1 MEAGKSMIRF
11 RAWIEVFANCP
22 PVGYFPAMRIKLLFV
37 LAGMIFM
44 FITAPRL
51 SADEVD
57 MQNGDR
63 YIGKVLSVS
72 ADAVVL
78 KSDELGKITVPRK
91 NVTAMA
97 FGTNAVAP
105 KAASNAATVSAP
117 TNLPAAPS
125 TAELSGTNADLS
137 AAFRNLTADTN
148 IVAQIRQQMLA
159 GNPAATGKFDEMVNG
174 LLDGSMNMNDL
185 RREAQSDADQ
195 LRALKHDL
203 GPDAG
208 DSIDGYLEV
217 LDDFLKES
225 DSSTPTNAAAVSQP
239 KAQVH

>member
-1 MEAGKSMIRF
+1 
-11 RAWIEVFANCP
+11 
-22 PVGYFPAMRIKLLFV
+22 MRIKLLFV
-37 LAGMIFM
+37 LAGMIFI
-44 FITAPRL
+44 FIAASRL
-51 SADEVD
+51 RADEVD

-63 YIGKVLSVS
+63 YIGTVLSVS
-72 ADAVVL
+72 GDAVVL
-78 KSDELGKITVPRK
+78 KSEELGRITVPRK

-105 KAASNAATVSAP
+105 KAASDTAAVSAP

-125 TAELSGTNADLS
+125 TSELTGTNADFS
-137 AAFRNLTADTN
+137 AAYHNLAADTN

-174 LLDGSMNMNDL
+174 LLDGSLNMNDL
-185 RREAQSDADQ
+185 RREAQSDEDQ

-208 DSIDGYLEV
+208 DSIDGYLDV
-217 LDDFLKES
+217 LDDFIKES
-225 DSSTPTNAAAVSQP
+225 DSATAPTNAAAVSQP

>member
-1 MEAGKSMIRF
+1 
-11 RAWIEVFANCP
+11 
-22 PVGYFPAMRIKLLFV
+22 MRIKLLFV
-37 LAGMIFM
+37 LSGMIFI
-44 FITAPRL
+44 FIAASRL
-51 SADEVD
+51 RADEVD

-63 YIGKVLSVS
+63 YIGTVLSVS

-78 KSDELGKITVPRK
+78 KSEELGRITVPRK

-105 KAASNAATVSAP
+105 KAASDAAAVSSP
-117 TNLPAAPS
+117 TNLPAAPL
-125 TAELSGTNADLS
+125 TAELTGTNADFS
-137 AAFRNLTADTN
+137 AAYHNLAADTN

-174 LLDGSMNMNDL
+174 LLDGSLNMNDL
-185 RREAQSDADQ
+185 RREAQSDEDQ

-208 DSIDGYLEV
+208 DSIDGYLDV
-217 LDDFLKES
+217 LDAFLKES
-225 DSSTPTNAAAVSQP
+225 DSATAPTNSATVSQP

>member
-1 MEAGKSMIRF
+1 
-11 RAWIEVFANCP
+11 
-22 PVGYFPAMRIKLLFV
+22 MRIKLLFV
-37 LAGMIFM
+37 LAGMIFI
-44 FITAPRL
+44 FIAASRL
-51 SADEVD
+51 RADEVD

-63 YIGKVLSVS
+63 YIGTVLSVS
-72 ADAVVL
+72 GDAVVL
-78 KSDELGKITVPRK
+78 KSEELGRITVPRK

-105 KAASNAATVSAP
+105 KAASDAAAVSAP

-125 TAELSGTNADLS
+125 TSELTGTNADFS
-137 AAFRNLTADTN
+137 AAYHNLAADTN

-174 LLDGSMNMNDL
+174 LLDGSLNMNDL
-185 RREAQSDADQ
+185 RREAQSDEDQ

-208 DSIDGYLEV
+208 DSIDGYLDV
-217 LDDFLKES
+217 LDDFIKES
-225 DSSTPTNAAAVSQP
+225 DSATAPTNAAAVSQP

>member
-1 MEAGKSMIRF
+1 
-11 RAWIEVFANCP
+11 
-22 PVGYFPAMRIKLLFV
+22 MRIKLLFV
-37 LAGMIFM
+37 LAGMIFI
-44 FITAPRL
+44 FIAASRL
-51 SADEVD
+51 GADEVD

-63 YIGKVLSVS
+63 YIGTVLSVS
-72 ADAVVL
+72 GDAVVL
-78 KSDELGKITVPRK
+78 KSEELGRITVPRK

-97 FGTNAVAP
+97 FGTNSVAP

-125 TAELSGTNADLS
+125 TSELTGTNADFS
-137 AAFRNLTADTN
+137 AAYHNLAADTN

-174 LLDGSMNMNDL
+174 LLDGSLNMNDL
-185 RREAQSDADQ
+185 RREAQSDEDQ

-208 DSIDGYLEV
+208 DSIDGYLDV
-217 LDDFLKES
+217 LDDFIKES
-225 DSSTPTNAAAVSQP
+225 DSATAPTNAAAVSQP

>member
-1 MEAGKSMIRF
+1 
-11 RAWIEVFANCP
+11 
-22 PVGYFPAMRIKLLFV
+22 MRIKLLFV
-37 LAGMIFM
+37 LSGMIFI
-44 FITAPRL
+44 FIAASRL
-51 SADEVD
+51 RADEVD

-63 YIGKVLSVS
+63 YIGTVLSVS

-78 KSDELGKITVPRK
+78 KSEELGRITVPRK

-105 KAASNAATVSAP
+105 KAASDAAAVSSP

-125 TAELSGTNADLS
+125 TAELTGTNADFS
-137 AAFRNLTADTN
+137 AAYHNLAADTN

-159 GNPAATGKFDEMVNG
+159 SNPAATGKYDELVNG
-174 LLDGSMNMNDL
+174 LLDGSLNMNDL
-185 RREAQSDADQ
+185 RREAQSDEDQ

-208 DSIDGYLEV
+208 DSIDGYLDV
-217 LDDFLKES
+217 LDAFLKES
-225 DSSTPTNAAAVSQP
+225 DSATAPTNSATVSQP

>member
-1 MEAGKSMIRF
+1 
-11 RAWIEVFANCP
+11 
-22 PVGYFPAMRIKLLFV
+22 VGYFPAMRIKLLFV
-37 LAGMIFM
+37 LAGMIFI
-44 FITAPRL
+44 FIAASRL
-51 SADEVD
+51 RADEVD

-63 YIGKVLSVS
+63 YIGTVLSVS
-72 ADAVVL
+72 GDAVVL
-78 KSDELGKITVPRK
+78 KSEELGRITVPRK

-105 KAASNAATVSAP
+105 KAASDAAAVSAP

-125 TAELSGTNADLS
+125 TAELTGTNADFS
-137 AAFRNLTADTN
+137 AAYHNLAADTN

-174 LLDGSMNMNDL
+174 LLDGSLNMNDL
-185 RREAQSDADQ
+185 RREAQSDEDQ

-208 DSIDGYLEV
+208 DSIDGYLDV
-217 LDDFLKES
+217 LDDFIKES
-225 DSSTPTNAAAVSQP
+225 DSATALTNAAAVSQP

>member
-1 MEAGKSMIRF
+1 
-11 RAWIEVFANCP
+11 
-22 PVGYFPAMRIKLLFV
+22 VGYFPAMRIKLLFV
-37 LAGMIFM
+37 LSGMIFI
-44 FITAPRL
+44 FIAASRL
-51 SADEVD
+51 RADEVD

-63 YIGKVLSVS
+63 YIGTVLSVS

-78 KSDELGKITVPRK
+78 KSEELGRITVPRK

-105 KAASNAATVSAP
+105 KAASDAATVSSP

-125 TAELSGTNADLS
+125 TAELTGTNADFS
-137 AAFRNLTADTN
+137 AAYHNLAADTN

-159 GNPAATGKFDEMVNG
+159 SNPAATGKYDELVNG
-174 LLDGSMNMNDL
+174 LLDGSLNMNDL
-185 RREAQSDADQ
+185 RREAQSDEDQ

-208 DSIDGYLEV
+208 DSIDGYLDV
-217 LDDFLKES
+217 LDAFLKES
-225 DSSTPTNAAAVSQP
+225 DSATAPTNSATVSQP

>member
-1 MEAGKSMIRF
+1 
-11 RAWIEVFANCP
+11 
-22 PVGYFPAMRIKLLFV
+22 VGYFPAMRIKLLFV
-37 LAGMIFM
+37 LAGMIFI
-44 FITAPRL
+44 FIAASRL
-51 SADEVD
+51 RADEVD

-63 YIGKVLSVS
+63 YIGTVLSVS
-72 ADAVVL
+72 GDAVVL
-78 KSDELGKITVPRK
+78 KSEELGRITVPRK

-105 KAASNAATVSAP
+105 KAASDAAAVSAP

-125 TAELSGTNADLS
+125 TSELTGTNADFS
-137 AAFRNLTADTN
+137 AAYHNLAADTN

-174 LLDGSMNMNDL
+174 LLDGSLNMNDL
-185 RREAQSDADQ
+185 RREAQSDEDQ

-208 DSIDGYLEV
+208 DSIDGYLDV
-217 LDDFLKES
+217 LDDFIKES
-225 DSSTPTNAAAVSQP
+225 DSATAPTNAAAVSQP